1 MVRDRSGLLSFA
13 KNEYRAPSNFPSKV
27 SKTCKLS
34 DVTSIVRFQLVVDL
48 CTLFVSVGL
57 PWESCTFL
65 IRLEA
70 EGVLMASPSS
80 PSQLRLLILSPA
92 AVSSDHTTSPPLFP
106 PLLDA
111 LTSEKPSTDI
121 KTFSGYT
128 SHPALHLKTKYYEAD
143 VSIWCDELSPPA
155 SSKAFDRSSEG
166 LNKKGDTLEQWKEQM
181 LSKPAS
187 EVRAVIGGIIL
198 LLPASS
204 KSRESED
211 VIMQYVQ
218 AVNSLREAIE
228 DESGGRDVAAAI
240 VVQSVASKATESLK
254 DSEQYL
260 EKLEDKCQEVN
271 IFGWDFVAC
280 NGTSEVPQD
289 DKSKFGEKTGLPRL
303 IEVLEAVD
311 WSVAPQLS
319 ESDLGNEWDTPH
331 SPTLIGDPG
340 FSPLDAELQQ
350 EMMGLKMSMLE
361 DDSDK
366 SAAKTIEGSDEDM
379 SVEQMSALMERVVA
393 IKAAGA
399 DMPDVEREK
408 FAKREVDKIM
418 TELS

>member
-1 MVRDRSGLLSFA
+1 M
-13 KNEYRAPSNFPSKV
+13 P
-27 SKTCKLS
+27 
-34 DVTSIVRFQLVVDL
+34 
-48 CTLFVSVGL
+48 
-57 PWESCTFL
+57 
-65 IRLEA
+65 
-70 EGVLMASPSS
+70 SPSS

-92 AVSSDHTTSPPLFP
+92 AVSSDQTTSPPLFP
-106 PLLDA
+106 PLLEA

-128 SHPALHLKTKYYEAD
+128 SHPPLHLKTKYYEAD
-143 VSIWCDELSPPA
+143 VSIWCDELSSPA
-155 SSKAFDRSSEG
+155 SSLGSERSSDA
-166 LNKKGDTLEQWKEQM
+166 LNKNEDTLEQWEEQM
-181 LSKPAS
+181 LSGPAS

-260 EKLEDKCQEVN
+260 EKLEDKCQEAN
-271 IFGWDFVAC
+271 IFGWDFIASH
-280 NGTSEVPQD
+280 GGSEVQEV
-289 DKSKFGEKTGLPRL
+289 DKAKFGEKTGLPRL

-311 WSVAPQLS
+311 WSVGPQLS
-319 ESDLGNEWDTPH
+319 ESDLGNVWEEAR
-331 SPTLIGDPG
+331 SPTIIGDSG

-361 DDSDK
+361 DDSGK
-366 SAAKTIEGSDEDM
+366 SAAKKIEGSDEDM